1 MGHAETLDALVTPIS
16 ADGLQGCRASDLKI
30 LAGAEGVGGSVLFMV
45 EITNFGRTACYLQG
59 PPDIKLVDETGQLL
73 DINYQSGCFLCKAG
87 TEGLLFAKVGI
98 RPKQAVY
105 TTMSWRN
112 WCNPFPQKGVQ
123 IRLTLPD
130 GLGEVV
136 GPTDAY
142 HGARCDDDS
151 GVGKSGVGVSQYSHK
166 P

>member
-1 MGHAETLDALVTPIS
+1 VDKT
-16 ADGLQGCRASDLKI
+16 GL
-30 LAGAEGVGGSVLFMV
+30 
-45 EITNFGRTACYLQG
+45 
-59 PPDIKLVDETGQLL
+59 LL
-73 DINYQSGCFLCKAG
+73 DINYQSYCFLCKSG

-98 RPKQAVY
+98 RPKETVY

-112 WCNPFPQKGVQ
+112 WCKPFPQKGVQ